1 MTVSAASPSVL
12 AAFVNYDGAPM
23 TLAAVTSL
31 MQQLGAVDVR
41 IVVVDNGST
50 PADVEALTAGLPGG
64 VSLVRLETNRG
75 YGAACNAA
83 ARIAAES
90 GIPYVWWLNNDLT
103 IETGASDALLA
114 HMEAAP
120 AIAAAGAVTVDE
132 ETGRRVLGAGMDL
145 TLWRGRVRHRHT
157 GIDVEQLPSQPYPV
171 DVIPGSCLLVRVS
184 ALRVIGGFDE
194 GYFMYSEDVD
204 WSVRARAAGFGL
216 DIVPRA
222 RARHGGARSS
232 KPQDRLRYMMRNRI
246 RMVRAR
252 AGLAVQPAFMAYF
265 VLGWLPAYTVAR
277 LVPRFGLRE
286 GLLLALSPLTWNV
299 RDALRY
305 RRWRLRPED
314 LVIPRF

>member
-1 MTVSAASPSVL
+1 L

-31 MQQLGAVDVR
+31 RQQLGAVGVR

-64 VSLVRLETNRG
+64 VSLVRLKTNRG

-103 IETGASDALLA
+103 FETGASDALLA
-114 HMEAAP
+114 HMEATP
-120 AIAAAGAVTVDE
+120 TVAAAGAVTVDE

-157 GIDVEQLPSQPYPV
+157 GIDVKQLPSQPYSV
-171 DVIPGSCLLVRVS
+171 DVISASCILVRVS
-184 ALRVIGGFDE
+184 ALRVIGGIDE

-252 AGLAVQPAFMAYF
+252 AGLAVQLAFMGYF
-265 VLGWLPAYTVAR
+265 VVGWLPAYTVGR
-277 LVPRFGLRE
+277 LMPRFGLRE